1 MESWLEE
8 GSANEA
14 AFEALATALSD
25 GNAIALVGAGSSARV
40 GFPLWTALLE
50 RLATAVAHAEP
61 RAKSLLEA
69 LAQETDLLWKA
80 EELRRLL
87 GDDAYHHLVRTTFG
101 PEEAKSDEFHKEL
114 VCLPFRHV
122 LTTNYDAVL
131 EQAHVAAFRTRPVAF
146 TWNEAANMRELVQR
160 IGDDAYGRR
169 YLYLHGRFDQP
180 EDTILTERDYSARFL
195 RAGDTLPKL
204 FALLA
209 TQRVVSVGFS
219 LSDMDLMGVFRHV
232 HTHMGAGEARHF
244 AILPLDS
251 AADGGV
257 VRRRLLGKYG
267 VQPVFYRATKDHGG
281 LPGVI
286 RELLQAVRPSAVSLL
301 PEPPKASLDPRI
313 PLPPTAGY
321 DQRCYVPRPTLER
334 QVDAGLISPGTPV
347 VLLGPSR
354 FGKTALL
361 EHVLD
366 AARRADHAAG
376 KQSRLIRVA
385 LDTLEPG
392 VFQHFDDFLYEL
404 GCHLVSGVDGD
415 PSWLEEAWD
424 LSGSAPMRID
434 ALLKRHI
441 LHTVNGRLFLAI
453 EGLGELHRT
462 GFASAFL
469 GVLRSW
475 AQNASHPAWG
485 RLRLAITVS
494 TEPSLFR
501 EEIHRSPFFNA
512 TLLVRLP
519 DLSLDEVLA
528 LRTRY
533 GLPWDRATCE
543 ELMDLVGGHPYLC
556 RTAMFQA
563 ATTGQELRALLAQA
577 HERGGIFEA
586 FLAHLWHELTP
597 TLQHE
602 VVRVLTEPRARLALD
617 VEDRLRGAGLLRGGP
632 GHHGLRYALYERYVR
647 ETCLAPR

>member
-1 MESWLEE
+1 
-8 GSANEA
+8 
-14 AFEALATALSD
+14 
-25 GNAIALVGAGSSARV
+25 
-40 GFPLWTALLE
+40 
-50 RLATAVAHAEP
+50 
-61 RAKSLLEA
+61 
-69 LAQETDLLWKA
+69 
-80 EELRRLL
+80 
-87 GDDAYHHLVRTTFG
+87 
-101 PEEAKSDEFHKEL
+101 
-114 VCLPFRHV
+114 
-122 LTTNYDAVL
+122 
-131 EQAHVAAFRTRPVAF
+131 
-146 TWNEAANMRELVQR
+146 
-160 IGDDAYGRR
+160 
-169 YLYLHGRFDQP
+169 
-180 EDTILTERDYSARFL
+180 
-195 RAGDTLPKL
+195 
-204 FALLA
+204 
-209 TQRVVSVGFS
+209 
-219 LSDMDLMGVFRHV
+219 
-232 HTHMGAGEARHF
+232 
-244 AILPLDS
+244 
-251 AADGGV
+251 
-257 VRRRLLGKYG
+257 
-267 VQPVFYRATKDHGG
+267 
-281 LPGVI
+281 
-286 RELLQAVRPSAVSLL
+286 
-301 PEPPKASLDPRI
+301 
-313 PLPPTAGY
+313 
-321 DQRCYVPRPTLER
+321 
-334 QVDAGLISPGTPV
+334 
-347 VLLGPSR
+347 
-354 FGKTALL
+354 
-361 EHVLD
+361 VLD